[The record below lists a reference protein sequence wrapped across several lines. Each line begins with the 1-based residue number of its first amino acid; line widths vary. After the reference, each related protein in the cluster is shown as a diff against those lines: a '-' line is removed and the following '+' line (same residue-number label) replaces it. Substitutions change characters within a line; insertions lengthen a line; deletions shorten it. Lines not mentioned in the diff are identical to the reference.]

1 MAVRRVRQ
9 DLRKGVAVRQGVR
22 PTSAVVGR
30 AKAHQ
35 AQEAQAHQAQEAQAQ
50 QAQEAQANRA
60 QEAQANRAQ
69 EAQANRAQA
78 AQANQAQ
85 TSTSMLWQPLWA
97 HFWDFRLAE
106 AAVGMLLPLQA
117 PAAVIPPLRARV
129 PLQWP
134 WIP

>member
-1 MAVRRVRQ
+1 MEAVRRVRQ
-9 DLRKGVAVRQGVR
+9 DLRKEVRS
-22 PTSAVVGR
+22 TTAVVGR

-35 AQEAQAHQAQEAQAQ
+35 AQEAQAHQAQEAQAN
-50 QAQEAQANRA
+50 QAQE
-60 QEAQANRAQ
+60 
-69 EAQANRAQA
+69 

-85 TSTSMLWQPLWA
+85 TSTSMLWQPLSA

>member
-1 MAVRRVRQ
+1 M
-9 DLRKGVAVRQGVR
+9 RQGVR
-22 PTSAVVGR
+22 PITAVVVHRGG
-30 AKAHQ
+30 KAQ
-35 AQEAQAHQAQEAQAQ
+35 RQEAYQAN
-50 QAQEAQANRA
+50 QAQEAQANQA
-60 QEAQANRAQ
+60 QEAQAN
-69 EAQANRAQA
+69 QAKE

-85 TSTSMLWQPLWA
+85 TSTSMVWQPLSA

-134 WIP
+134 WIR

>member
-22 PTSAVVGR
+22 STTAVVGR

-35 AQEAQAHQAQEAQAQ
+35 AQEAQAHQAQEAQAH
-50 QAQEAQANRA
+50 QAQEAQANQA
-60 QEAQANRAQ
+60 QEAQAN
-69 EAQANRAQA
+69 E

-85 TSTSMLWQPLWA
+85 TSTSMLWQPLSA
-97 HFWDFRLAE
+97 KPWDFRLAE

-117 PAAVIPPLRARV
+117 RAAVIPPLRARV

>member
-1 MAVRRVRQ
+1 MRLDVAVRRVRQ
-9 DLRKGVAVRQGVR
+9 DLRQGVGVR
-22 PTSAVVGR
+22 PTTAVVGR

-35 AQEAQAHQAQEAQAQ
+35 AQEAQAHQAQEAQAN
-50 QAQEAQANRA
+50 QAQEAQAN
-60 QEAQANRAQ
+60 QA
-69 EAQANRAQA
+69 
-78 AQANQAQ
+78 
-85 TSTSMLWQPLWA
+85 STSMLWQPLSA

-117 PAAVIPPLRARV
+117 PAAVIPQLSARV